1 MIWSKIKKAINSTLG
16 TSGFK
21 PLDKIITDSFS
32 EVVEKQNQIKNNLEN
47 GENDYEVE
55 RARFSDFATNV
66 LLPNDE
72 LNSEV
77 VDLGTN
83 MKYGVYV
90 VTLEFYDVNNNVET
104 IRGQGVSVI
113 NLSKKMIN
121 IYGNIDDGYINGSVF
136 LTTPIDRLF
145 LSASYVRFRKWRLE
159 AVYTGTTGSI
169 STNSKARIRS
179 ITILP
184 TED

>member
-1 MIWSKIKKAINSTLG
+1 MIWSKIKKAINSTIG

-32 EVVEKQNQIKNNLEN
+32 EVVRKQNQIKNNLEN

-72 LNSEV
+72 LNSKTV
-77 VDLGTN
+77 NLGADMTH
-83 MKYGVYV
+83 GIYV
-90 VTLEFYDVNNNVET
+90 VTLEIYSVGSNNAET
-104 IRGQGVSVI
+104 ILGQGVSVI
-113 NLSKKMIN
+113 NLSKKMID
-121 IYGNIDDGYINGSVF
+121 IYDNTSDGRISGSAF
-136 LTTPIDRLF
+136 FPFGIDRT
-145 LSASYVRFRKWRLE
+145 
-159 AVYTGTTGSI
+159 AVYVSFEKWILTSVVTGTLGPALER
-169 STNSKARIRS
+169 NEVRIRS